1 MHVRSDIIKSKNY
14 LQPDEADASTR
25 PLPKCDVPIT
35 VNHSLT
41 VGMWNNAPQ
50 IQYTHVVYPD
60 CYRCCY
66 CWCRCACYRNNLS
79 ACLLLLRCRQTS
91 KHHASIG
98 CTYVNDTLPQRV
110 ARHQNLKAV
119 ANWLRLLALIC
130 QVLLCQVR
138 MFRAEAE
145 HKVISMLQLRHRDL
159 GQPRLPHLPNLGPK
173 SLLTM
178 FHV

>member
-1 MHVRSDIIKSKNY
+1 MESLASRPPLRMYRSERRRRSRPSVDSCKGDERPSKKAGFSGSGISVFFRTCMYVVTSSKSKNY

-98 CTYVNDTLPQRV
+98 ALVSMTLCRKEWQGT
-110 ARHQNLKAV
+110 K
-119 ANWLRLLALIC
+119 
-130 QVLLCQVR
+130 
-138 MFRAEAE
+138 
-145 HKVISMLQLRHRDL
+145 
-159 GQPRLPHLPNLGPK
+159 
-173 SLLTM
+173 T
-178 FHV
+178 